1 MREHPDLVGL
11 LEKDQALA
19 IIAYTCEYPY
29 KVYFWLNAWLMQNR
43 RFACHHKFIKMHFS
57 HLILSKNRDQEVIN
71 NVGPF
76 FRLFYQGLEKL
87 PRTTL
92 KAGRAVKVKNIPK
105 FRKLFENPP
114 NKGKFIIIIF
124 FCGRFTRI
132 FMLNSC
138 FK

>member
-11 LEKDQALA
+11 LEKEQALA

-92 KAGRAVKVKNIPK
+92 KAGRAVTVENIPQ
-105 FRKLFENPP
+105 FRKLFQNPP
-114 NKGKFIIIIF
+114 NKGKFLIF
-124 FCGRFTRI
+124 FFVCVGDSQES
-132 FMLNSC
+132 LC
-138 FK
+138 